1 MWSIDYDWIIKIV
14 LAGLLG
20 GLIGFERES
29 VQRPAGLRTHILVAI
44 GATLVSAVNT
54 EIISDLAGIEG
65 VGIAPARYG
74 AAVISGIGFLGAGT
88 IIKEGASVKGLTTA
102 AGLWTVACIGL
113 VIGHGYYL
121 VATTAALFVFLTLEV
136 IIIFQDHI
144 QSQRKSIKLILTV
157 HDRPGIIGE
166 IGDVIEK
173 LGLKIISM
181 SVKSTDETNQAAIS
195 LRVRYN
201 KRTKP
206 AQVFEQLKSL
216 KDVISIEDE

>member
-54 EIISDLAGIEG
+54 EIISDLAGIDG

-121 VATTAALFVFLTLEV
+121 VATAAALFVFLTLEV

-144 QSQRKSIKLILTV
+144 QSQRKSIKLVLTV
-157 HDRPGIIGE
+157 HDRSGIIGE

-173 LGLKIISM
+173 MGLKIISM